1 MTTSQL
7 YDVFLKCKGV
17 STDTRTISKGNL
29 FFSLKGDNFD
39 GNQYALKAI
48 EKGAKY
54 AVIDDETINNP
65 NFIKVKNVLSS
76 LQKLAK
82 HHRLQLNNTKF
93 IAITGSNG
101 KTTTKELIKAVL
113 AKNYVTTSTKGNL
126 NNHIGVP
133 LALLGITENSKFA
146 IIEMGANH
154 IGEIDFL
161 TNLINPDFGYITN
174 FGKAHLEGFGG
185 IKGVIKGKSELY
197 NWLLKNN
204 KPILINV
211 DDENQKKYIDSNSI
225 TFGLNNNAQFVFNLE
240 IPKSFISLSYK
251 NTLINTRLV
260 GSYNFSNIQA
270 AISIGL
276 YFKMDIKL
284 IKDAIE
290 NYIPKNNRSE
300 IIELNNK
307 KIILDAYNAN
317 PSSMELAIDSF
328 LKYPES
334 KIFILGDM
342 FELGKFSKTEHQMVI
357 NKLDKAQ
364 SKAYFVGDE
373 FYKLKKEYNNLFFFK
388 TKNELF
394 YEMKKNK
401 IKEKN
406 ILIKGSRGMKMEEI
420 LEKI

>member
-133 LALLGITENSKFA
+133 LTLLGITENSKFA

-161 TNLINPDFGYITN
+161 TNLINPDLGYITN

-240 IPKSFISLSYK
+240 IPKSFISLNYK
-251 NTLINTRLV
+251 NTLINTHLV

-300 IIELNNK
+300 IIEINNK

>member
-133 LALLGITENSKFA
+133 LTLLGISENSKFA

-161 TNLINPDFGYITN
+161 TNLINPDLGYITN

-240 IPKSFISLSYK
+240 IPKSFISLNYK
-251 NTLINTRLV
+251 NTLINTCLV

-317 PSSMELAIDSF
+317 PSSMELAINSF

-342 FELGKFSKTEHQMVI
+342 FELGKFSKTEHQIVI
-357 NKLDKAQ
+357 DKLEKAK
-364 SKAYFVGDE
+364 SKVYFVGDQ
-373 FYKLKKEYNNLFFFK
+373 FYKLKKEN
-388 TKNELF
+388 KN
-394 YEMKKNK
+394 
-401 IKEKN
+401 
-406 ILIKGSRGMKMEEI
+406 
-420 LEKI
+420 

>member
-133 LALLGITENSKFA
+133 LTLLGITENSKFA

-161 TNLINPDFGYITN
+161 TNLINPDLGYITN

-240 IPKSFISLSYK
+240 IPKSFISLNYK
-251 NTLINTRLV
+251 NTLINTCLV

-317 PSSMELAIDSF
+317 PSSMELAINSF
-328 LKYPES
+328 LKHPES

-357 NKLDKAQ
+357 DKLEKAK
-364 SKAYFVGDE
+364 SKVYFVGDQ
-373 FYKLKKEYNNLFFFK
+373 FYKLKKEHNNLFFFK

>member
-54 AVIDDETINNP
+54 SVIDDETINNP

-133 LALLGITENSKFA
+133 LTLLGITENSKFA

-161 TNLINPDFGYITN
+161 TNLINPDLGYITN

-225 TFGLNNNAQFVFNLE
+225 TFGLNNNAQFVYNLE
-240 IPKSFISLSYK
+240 IPKSFISLNYK
-251 NTLINTRLV
+251 NTLINTHLV

>member
-133 LALLGITENSKFA
+133 LTLLGITENSKFA

-161 TNLINPDFGYITN
+161 TNLINPDLGYITN

-240 IPKSFISLSYK
+240 IPKSFISLNYK

-317 PSSMELAIDSF
+317 PSSMELAINSF
-328 LKYPES
+328 LKHPES

-357 NKLDKAQ
+357 DKLEKTK
-364 SKAYFVGDE
+364 SKVYFVGDQ
-373 FYKLKKEYNNLFFFK
+373 FYKLKKEHNNLFFFK

-394 YEMKKNK
+394 YKMKKNK

>member
-54 AVIDDETINNP
+54 SVIDDETINNP

-133 LALLGITENSKFA
+133 LTLLGITENSKFA

-161 TNLINPDFGYITN
+161 TNLINPDLGYITN

-185 IKGVIKGKSELY
+185 IEGVIKGKSELY

-211 DDENQKKYIDSNSI
+211 DDENQK
-225 TFGLNNNAQFVFNLE
+225 
-240 IPKSFISLSYK
+240 
-251 NTLINTRLV
+251 
-260 GSYNFSNIQA
+260 NI
-270 AISIGL
+270 
-276 YFKMDIKL
+276 
-284 IKDAIE
+284 
-290 NYIPKNNRSE
+290 
-300 IIELNNK
+300 
-307 KIILDAYNAN
+307 
-317 PSSMELAIDSF
+317 
-328 LKYPES
+328 
-334 KIFILGDM
+334 
-342 FELGKFSKTEHQMVI
+342 
-357 NKLDKAQ
+357 
-364 SKAYFVGDE
+364 
-373 FYKLKKEYNNLFFFK
+373 
-388 TKNELF
+388 
-394 YEMKKNK
+394 
-401 IKEKN
+401 
-406 ILIKGSRGMKMEEI
+406 
-420 LEKI
+420 

>member
-133 LALLGITENSKFA
+133 LTLLGITENSKFA

-161 TNLINPDFGYITN
+161 TNLINPDLGYITN

-240 IPKSFISLSYK
+240 IPKSFISLNYK
-251 NTLINTRLV
+251 STLINTRLV

>member
-29 FFSLKGDNFD
+29 FFSLKGGNFD

-133 LALLGITENSKFA
+133 LTLLGITENSKFA

-161 TNLINPDFGYITN
+161 TNLINPDLGYITN

-185 IKGVIKGKSELY
+185 IEGVIKGKSELY
-197 NWLLKNN
+197 SWLFKNN
-204 KPILINV
+204 KPILINI
-211 DDENQKKYIDSNSI
+211 DDEIQKKYIDSNSI
-225 TFGLNNNAQFVFNLE
+225 TFGLNSNAQFVFSKE
-240 IPKSFISLSYK
+240 ISKSFISLNYK
-251 NTLINTRLV
+251 NTLVNTRLV

-317 PSSMELAIDSF
+317 PSSMELAINSF

-342 FELGKFSKTEHQMVI
+342 FELGKFSKTEHQIVI
-357 NKLDKAQ
+357 DKLEKAK
-364 SKAYFVGDE
+364 SKVYFVGDQ
-373 FYKLKKEYNNLFFFK
+373 FYKLKKENNNLFFFK
-388 TKNELF
+388 TKKELF

-406 ILIKGSRGMKMEEI
+406 ILIKGSRGMKMEEV

>member
-7 YDVFLKCKGV
+7 YDIFLKCKGV

-82 HHRLQLNNTKF
+82 HHRLQINNTKF

-133 LALLGITENSKFA
+133 LTLLGITENSKFA

-161 TNLINPDFGYITN
+161 TNLINPDLGYITN

-240 IPKSFISLSYK
+240 IPKSFISLNYK

-317 PSSMELAIDSF
+317 PSSMELAINSF

-342 FELGKFSKTEHQMVI
+342 FELGKFSKTEHQIVI
-357 NKLDKAQ
+357 DKLEKAK
-364 SKAYFVGDE
+364 SKVYFVGDQ
-373 FYKLKKEYNNLFFFK
+373 FYKLKKENNNLFFFK

>member
-7 YDVFLKCKGV
+7 YDVFLKCNGV
-17 STDTRTISKGNL
+17 STDTRSLSKGNL

-48 EKGAKY
+48 EKGARY
-54 AVIDDETINNP
+54 AVIDDERINNP

-76 LQKLAK
+76 LQELAK
-82 HHRLQLNNTKF
+82 YHRLQLKNTKF

-113 AKNYVTTSTKGNL
+113 VKKYITTSTKGNL

-133 LALLGITENSKFA
+133 LTLLEIKENSKFA

-161 TNLINPDFGYITN
+161 TNLINPDLGYITN

-185 IKGVIKGKSELY
+185 IEGVIEGKSELY
-197 NWLLKNN
+197 SWLFKNN

-211 DDENQKKYIDSNSI
+211 DDEIQKKYIDSNSI
-225 TFGLNNNAQFVFNLE
+225 TFGLNNNAQFIFSKE
-240 IPKSFISLSYK
+240 IPKSFISLNYK
-251 NTLINTRLV
+251 STLINTRLV

-276 YFKMDIKL
+276 YFKIDIKL

-300 IIELNNK
+300 IIEINNK

-328 LKYPES
+328 LKYSES

-357 NKLDKAQ
+357 DKLDKAQ
-364 SKAYFVGDE
+364 SKVYFVGDE
-373 FYKLKKEYNNLFFFK
+373 FYKLKKEHNDLFFFK
-388 TKNELF
+388 TKKELY

>member
-133 LALLGITENSKFA
+133 LTLLGITKNSKFA

-161 TNLINPDFGYITN
+161 TNLINPDLGYITN

-240 IPKSFISLSYK
+240 IPKSFISLNYK
-251 NTLINTRLV
+251 NTLIKTRLV